1 MTEIQTILVP
11 VDFSAHSEAA
21 VRYAV
26 GLAKRFGSTLHLLHA
41 YHLPVEVTTPDTIA
55 VPRDFWAS
63 LREAASSKLGEVA
76 RKVTTEGVKVEILLT
91 EGTPAPTITQAAEQ
105 LQVDLIVMGTRGLTG
120 LKHVLLGSV
129 AERVLRMAPC
139 PVLTLKDGADT

>member
-1 MTEIQTILVP
+1 MTELATILVP
-11 VDFSAHSEAA
+11 VDFSAHSEEA

-41 YHLPVEVTTPDTIA
+41 YHLPVEVATPDTIA

-63 LREAASSKLGEVA
+63 LREAASRKLGEAAEKATV
-76 RKVTTEGVKVEILLT
+76 EGVKVEMLLT
-91 EGTPAPTITQAAEQ
+91 EGAPAPAITQAAER
-105 LQVDLIVMGTRGLTG
+105 LHADLIVMGTRGLTG

-129 AERVLRMAPC
+129 AERVLRTAPC
-139 PVLTLKDGADT
+139 PVLTLKDSAE

>member
-1 MTEIQTILVP
+1 MTELQTILVP

-26 GLAKRFGSTLHLLHA
+26 GLAK
-41 YHLPVEVTTPDTIA
+41 PDTIA
-55 VPRDFWAS
+55 VPRDFWAR

-76 RKVTTEGVKVEILLT
+76 RKVTAEGVKVEMLLT
-91 EGTPAPTITQAAEQ
+91 EGAPAPTITQTAEQ
-105 LQVDLIVMGTRGLTG
+105 LRVDLIVMGTRGLTG

-139 PVLTLKDGADT
+139 PVLTLKDSAE

>member
-1 MTEIQTILVP
+1 MTELQTILVP

-41 YHLPVEVTTPDTIA
+41 YHLPVEVATPDTIA

-63 LREAASSKLGEVA
+63 LREAASRRLGEA
-76 RKVTTEGVKVEILLT
+76 ADKATGEGVKVEMLLT
-91 EGTPAPTITQAAEQ
+91 EGAPAPAITQAAER
-105 LQVDLIVMGTRGLTG
+105 LHADLIVMGTRGLTG

-129 AERVLRMAPC
+129 AERVLRTAPC
-139 PVLTLKDGADT
+139 PVLTLKDGTE